1 MEYLLIC
8 AAAGSLGIVDSPL
21 LCAITITHFEQE
33 DEAKEIIRKESSVG
47 LGCGWRLYNLHKA
60 TATANFS
67 YYDRAVAARLQ
78 INQLERANIY
88 V

>member
-21 LCAITITHFEQE
+21 LCAITITHFEEE
-33 DEAKEIIRKESSVG
+33 DEAKEITRKESSVG
-47 LGCGWRLYNLHKA
+47 LWCGWRLYNLHKA
-60 TATANFS
+60 ATANFS

-78 INQLERANIY
+78 INQLERANIC